1 MKGGAGTAVASGASA
16 SAATVVGDGA
26 GAVGAGPASAAG
38 GGGGQAADASAP
50 ARRSRAVGLA
60 LLALGV
66 ALALAAPVLP
76 EALVRLPDALVLP
89 LADWFNALFD
99 FVKDDLGLVHLT
111 RAVAGG
117 VESLL
122 DVTANLLYGRRRWP
136 DVGPLPWT
144 VVALGVAML
153 GYALGGRRLA
163 LLGGGTFVWVALM
176 GQWTWTMETLSVI
189 VVAVP
194 IAVLLGL
201 ALGVAAWRSRAV
213 ERVLMPVLNVAQ
225 SLPHFAYMIPVV
237 VFIGVGPKSGAIV
250 TIVFAV
256 PPMIR
261 MTLLGLRQVPPEVV
275 ESGQMCGA
283 TRWQL
288 LTRVRLPT
296 ARRELLVGVNQIIMQ
311 SLAMVVLASFIG
323 MPGLGQKLLQLL
335 QSLKIGRSIE
345 IGITIVLIAITL
357 DRFSKA
363 WAARQPVHH
372 ERGTPWWRRHRT
384 ALVWLAL
391 TLVAFAL
398 AALWPL
404 AHEIP
409 RRSAFSVSKPLD
421 ATVGALLDLV
431 DPATLAIRAFLITQ
445 VLVPLRD
452 AYLWLPFAAVLSLVA
467 GLAWRVGG
475 PRSAMICAGYVL
487 FIALSGWWERAMITA
502 YMVSFSVF
510 LAAAIGLPLGVWAAR
525 TAVRAN
531 RVLLLCDTMQT
542 FPSFIYLIPVIMLFG
557 VNDVAA
563 IAAVVVFGAVPMT
576 RYTIEGLAGVPEA
589 LREAADMAGATRRQ
603 RLVSVELPMAVP
615 TIMVGLNQTVM
626 FSLFMVI
633 IAAFIGTQDL
643 GQEMQRALSSTDVGK
658 GLVLGLCVAFMGLL
672 VDHLITVWGARRRH
686 ALGLD

>member
-1 MKGGAGTAVASGASA
+1 MSAGGSTATAGGAKGVAAPI
-16 SAATVVGDGA
+16 GDGA
-26 GAVGAGPASAAG
+26 GAIGAGPVAAAG
-38 GGGGQAADASAP
+38 GGAAPPAVDVAGRR
-50 ARRSRAVGLA
+50 ARRVGLA
-60 LLALGV
+60 IVGLAI
-66 ALALAAPVLP
+66 ALALLKPVLP
-76 EALVRLPDALVLP
+76 EALVRLPETLVLP
-89 LADWFNALFD
+89 FADWLNALFD
-99 FVKDDLGLVHLT
+99 FVRDDLGFVHVT
-111 RAVAGG
+111 RAFAGG
-117 VESLL
+117 IEALL
-122 DVTANLLYGRRRWP
+122 DVTANLLYGKKRWP
-136 DVGPLPWT
+136 DVGPLPWS
-144 VVALGVAML
+144 VVAVGVGML
-153 GYALGGRRLA
+153 GYALGGWRLA

-176 GQWTWTMETLSVI
+176 GQWKWTMETLSVV

-194 IAVLLGL
+194 VAVLLGL

-213 ERVLMPVLNVAQ
+213 ERVLLPVLNVAQ

-237 VFIGVGPKSGAIV
+237 VFIGVGPKAGAVV

-261 MTLLGLRQVPPEVV
+261 MTLLGLRKVPPEVV

-372 ERGTPWWRRHRT
+372 ERGTPWWERHRV
-384 ALVWLAL
+384 LLIWVAL
-391 TLVAFAL
+391 TLAAAAL
-398 AALWPL
+398 AALWPY
-404 AHEIP
+404 ANEVP
-409 RRSAFSVSKPLD
+409 RRGAFSVSKPLD
-421 ATVGALLDLV
+421 AAVGGLLTFI
-431 DPATLAIRAFLITQ
+431 DPVTLAIRAFLITK
-445 VLVPLRD
+445 VLIPLRD
-452 AYLWLPFAAVLSLVA
+452 AYLWLPFTAVLALVA
-467 GLAWRVGG
+467 GVAWRIGG
-475 PRSAMICAGYVL
+475 RRSALICGGYVA
-487 FIALSGWWERAMITA
+487 FIALSGWWDRAMITA

-510 LAAAIGLPLGVWAAR
+510 LAALIGMPLGVWAAR
-525 TAVRAN
+525 RPVRAD

-563 IAAVVVFGAVPMT
+563 IAAVIVFGTVPMT
-576 RYTIEGLAGVPEA
+576 RYTIEGLRGVPPGLQES
-589 LREAADMAGATRRQ
+589 ADMSGATRRQ
-603 RLVSVELPMAVP
+603 KLLNVELPMAVP
-615 TIMVGLNQTVM
+615 TILVGLNQTVM

-672 VDHLITVWGARRRH
+672 VDHLITVWGAVRRR
-686 ALGLD
+686 ALGLE